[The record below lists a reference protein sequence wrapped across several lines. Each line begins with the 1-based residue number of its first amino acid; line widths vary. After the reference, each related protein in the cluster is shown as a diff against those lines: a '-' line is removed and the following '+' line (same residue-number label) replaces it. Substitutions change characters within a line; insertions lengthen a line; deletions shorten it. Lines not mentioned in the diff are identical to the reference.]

1 LGIYRELAEV
11 MVRRQIEVFGT
22 DRVVPAL
29 RLHGFDIDDDGS
41 LGKANDRNEQ
51 RLYRRI
57 GIALTR
63 HLGALAMATAKTALA
78 NYCIERNLPTSKFIN
93 EL

>member
-1 LGIYRELAEV
+1 MGVYRELAEV
-11 MVRRQIEVFGT
+11 MVKRQIEVFGSE
-22 DRVVPAL
+22 RVVPAM
-29 RLHGFDIDDDGS
+29 RMHGFDISDEGCLGS
-41 LGKANDRNEQ
+41 GNDKNEK

-78 NYCIERNLPTSKFIN
+78 NYCIEKNLPSSKFIN